1 MRLIYLKTS
10 GVKLDADYSREM
22 LRMMASEGLLDGI
35 DVDFDPGPDVPVVQ
49 GRAAM
54 RRYEAGILERVQ
66 KWVQTGKYDAIV
78 LQSVLDPALFGAREI
93 SPIPVL
99 GCAESAVHLASML
112 GNRFSFLCTVP
123 VETKM
128 LPQHVAV
135 YGLSQKLAS
144 TRCISLPVPEV
155 KTRANPGPMLDAM
168 EDAAAKAIEEDGAEV
183 LILGCTGLSWM
194 APQLRERLAARGL
207 PAPVVQPIWAAVAF
221 ARMLVTLRMRH
232 SPLAYPPAVGD
243 SPFAAQPELAR
254 ASSAADVRRAPRPAP
269 FSIADLS

>member
-1 MRLIYLKTS
+1 MRLMYLKTS
-10 GVKLDADYSREM
+10 GVQLDADYSREI
-22 LRMMASEGLLDGI
+22 LRTMEAEGLMDGI
-35 DVDFDPGPDVPVVQ
+35 EYDFDAGPDVPVVQ

-54 RRYEAGILERVQ
+54 RRYEADILSRVR
-66 KWVQTGKYDAIV
+66 KWVDTGRYDAIV
-78 LQSVLDPALFGAREI
+78 LQSVLDPALFAAREI

-144 TRCISLPVPEV
+144 VRCISLPVHEV
-155 KTRANPGPMLDAM
+155 KLRKQPGALLDAM
-168 EDAAAKAIEEDGAEV
+168 EDAAVKAIESDGAEV

-194 APQLRERLAARGL
+194 APDLRRRLAAREL
-207 PAPVVQPIWAAVAF
+207 PAPVIQPAWAAVAF
-221 ARMLVTLRMRH
+221 ARMLVMLGMRH
-232 SPLAYPPAVGD
+232 SPLAYPAAIDDAPTMGAAAVRLVG
-243 SPFAAQPELAR
+243 A
-254 ASSAADVRRAPRPAP
+254 
-269 FSIADLS
+269 

>member
-1 MRLIYLKTS
+1 MYLKTS
-10 GVKLDADYSREM
+10 GGRLDADYSREM
-22 LRMMASEGLLDGI
+22 LRMMQADGLLDGI
-35 DVDFDPGPDVPVVQ
+35 DCDFDPGPDVPVVQ

-54 RRYEAGILERVQ
+54 RRYEAGILDRVR
-66 KWVQTGKYDAIV
+66 KWVDTRKYDAIV
-78 LQSVLDPALFGAREI
+78 LQSVLDPALFAAREI

-144 TRCISLPVPEV
+144 IRCINLPVPDV
-155 KTRANPGPMLDAM
+155 KLRKAPAAVLDAM
-168 EDAAAKAIEEDGAEV
+168 EDAAVKALESDGAEV

-194 APQLRERLAARGL
+194 APDLRRRLAARGL
-207 PAPVVQPIWAAVAF
+207 PAPVIQPVWAAIAF
-221 ARMLVTLRMRH
+221 ARMLVMLNMRH
-232 SPLAYPPAVGD
+232 SPLAYPPAIDEFPNMRAVPA
-243 SPFAAQPELAR
+243 SPFAPDKSAGKAMQALAPHR
-254 ASSAADVRRAPRPAP
+254 
-269 FSIADLS
+269 

>member
-1 MRLIYLKTS
+1 MYLKTS
-10 GVKLDADYSREM
+10 GVQLDADYSREM
-22 LRMMASEGLLDGI
+22 LRTMRAEGLLDGI
-35 DVDFDPGPDVPVVQ
+35 ECDFDAGPDVPVVQ

-54 RRYEAGILERVQ
+54 RRYEAGILDRVR
-66 KWVQTGKYDAIV
+66 KWVDTGKYDAIV
-78 LQSVLDPALFGAREI
+78 LQSVLDPALFAAREI

-144 TRCISLPVPEV
+144 VRCISLPVPEV
-155 KTRANPGPMLDAM
+155 KLRKQPGVLLDAM
-168 EDAAAKAIEEDGAEV
+168 EDAAINAIESDGAEV

-194 APQLRERLAARGL
+194 APDLRRRLATRGV
-207 PAPVVQPIWAAVAF
+207 PAPVIQPVWAAVAF
-221 ARMLVTLRMRH
+221 ARMLVTLGMRH
-232 SPLAYPPAVGD
+232 SPLAYPAAVDD
-243 SPFAAQPELAR
+243 SPNTGAVP
-254 ASSAADVRRAPRPAP
+254 VRLVGA
-269 FSIADLS
+269 